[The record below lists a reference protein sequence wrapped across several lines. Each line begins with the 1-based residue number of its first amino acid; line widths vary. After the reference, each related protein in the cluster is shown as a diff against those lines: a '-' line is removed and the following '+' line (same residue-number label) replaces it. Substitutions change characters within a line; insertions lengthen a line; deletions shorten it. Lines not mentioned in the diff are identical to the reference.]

1 MNCAPPHFY
10 PKYEIWS
17 KVNVV
22 VYDCWGNEWN
32 RRRCCIKEE
41 LLDWL
46 LWYHLIIQAAKSCA
60 WWQSVNDE
68 AISREDEHLSSCL
81 WGFGEGSNANAV
93 DVMENYAGSTEL
105 HTERN
110 RKQECLHRRDEKW
123 KSGFREGWKLFVNF
137 NANLQMSQHLQ
148 KFWFV
153 ARFISKGGLA
163 MTGASEILALPK
175 LALSPPPT
183 PQSWH
188 TGGFRDIKCIN
199 ATRDNH

>member
-1 MNCAPPHFY
+1 MIPFNHTSGQKLCLMTKRQWWSHFQGG
-10 PKYEIWS
+10 WTS
-17 KVNVV
+17 KFLSVGV
-22 VYDCWGNEWN
+22 WGGVE
-32 RRRCCIKEE
+32 CQC
-41 LLDWL
+41 
-46 LWYHLIIQAAKSCA
+46 
-60 WWQSVNDE
+60 
-68 AISREDEHLSSCL
+68 
-81 WGFGEGSNANAV
+81 V

-188 TGGFRDIKCIN
+188 TGGFCDKKCVKSGSQKQEKWEN
-199 ATRDNH
+199 LFCPSL